1 MQPVPSSLSARP
13 GSPDGPHKARPRR
26 RWARVGFGV
35 AVGILLSEGL
45 VRAVRR
51 FREPPDERTSR
62 LIHRASDDPEL
73 IYELVPG
80 ASGVRDGVPIVIND
94 DGFRDDPFPAE
105 GNRTGLRIVVL
116 GDSVA
121 WGWGVEMPQA
131 FPQVLERELNA
142 ARPPDAPPHVVFNL
156 AVDGYSTT
164 QEVRLLETRTAAFN
178 PDRVILAYVLNDP
191 DVADGGL
198 ARHFTSS
205 PIALVELLH
214 RGWRRATEPPPPPFD
229 GRNWDHEY
237 HFYIHAKHKTQVE
250 TDFARLGRWRREH
263 DVPILVAVVP
273 VMLFEPGAPYPW
285 QYLHDY
291 IASLCRKEGLESLDL
306 YEAFAGRSADGLKL
320 DEWHPNAEGHA
331 MIAEALRTFI
341 QATSSAPR
349 DATEPRP

>member
-1 MQPVPSSLSARP
+1 M
-13 GSPDGPHKARPRR
+13 
-26 RWARVGFGV
+26 FGI
-35 AVGILLSEGL
+35 AVGVLLSEGL
-45 VRAVRR
+45 VRVVQRL
-51 FREPPDERTSR
+51 REPPDERISR

-105 GNRTGLRIVVL
+105 GTRTGLRIIVL

-142 ARPPDAPPHVVFNL
+142 ARSPDAPPHVVFNL
-156 AVDGYSTT
+156 AVDGYSTA
-164 QEVRLLETRTAAFN
+164 QEVRLLETRVAAFN
-178 PDRVILAYVLNDP
+178 PDLVILAYVLNDP

-205 PIALVELLH
+205 PVALVELV
-214 RGWRRATEPPPPPFD
+214 RQGWRRAAEPPPPPFD

-237 HFYIHAKHKTQVE
+237 HFYIHAKHKAQVE
-250 TDFARLGRWRREH
+250 TGFARLGRWRREH
-263 DVPILVAVVP
+263 RVPILVAVVP
-273 VMLFEPGAPYPW
+273 VMLFEPGTPYPW

-306 YEAFAGRSADGLKL
+306 HEAFAGRSADGLKL

-331 MIAEALRTFI
+331 VIAGALHAFI
-341 QATSSAPR
+341 HALASAPG